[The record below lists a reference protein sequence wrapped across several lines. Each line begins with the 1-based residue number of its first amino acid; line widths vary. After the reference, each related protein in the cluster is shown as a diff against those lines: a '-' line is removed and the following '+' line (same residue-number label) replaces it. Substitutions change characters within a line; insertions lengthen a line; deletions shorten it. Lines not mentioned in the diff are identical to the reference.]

1 MLRLL
6 LTLCIFATIL
16 VDSQKTTQI
25 TVRQTFKCNL
35 RKDWRYKID
44 YYEHDY
50 MPPHDPLHSTGFR
63 DVWGASKVNVDVFN
77 AVGGD
82 GPGDTHYEIHAKVM
96 HTCTNS
102 GIATEFDGQIGSVP
116 VAAPT
121 FQFNLPEFL
130 LDVGI

>member
-1 MLRLL
+1 MYTAMIIKKTIRKNVKI
-6 LTLCIFATIL
+6 IFDLKENVGMIRVL
-16 VDSQKTTQI
+16 WESVI
-25 TVRQTFKCNL
+25 
-35 RKDWRYKID
+35 
-44 YYEHDY
+44 
-50 MPPHDPLHSTGFR
+50 PHDPLHSTGFR